1 MSKIETPEE
10 ILTGL
15 RIGDALAMPVHW
27 YYDTHR
33 LESDYGEVRDF
44 LTPKN
49 PHPDSILWRSSYTP
63 LNPKGEILHDQAQYW
78 GKRDVHYHQ
87 FLKAGENTLNVQL
100 ARQLWDSIQSNG
112 RWDADDFLKRYIDFM
127 TTPGRHRDTYV
138 EECHRGFFLNYA
150 RGIAPERCGIQEKH
164 VAGLLFLF
172 PVLASCLQDPQAG
185 SDQALR
191 QMNLTHPGRGM
202 EEAGRLLIRLFYD
215 LIEGTEMAEAV
226 EKLIAS
232 QSSRLLK
239 GSWKRWYAM
248 DTRRVITTETGP
260 ACYLEQAVPGILYIL
275 HQHGDDPEKAL
286 IENTMAGGDNVHRG
300 AVIGALLAASHGISK
315 FPERWVSGLV
325 E

>member
-1 MSKIETPEE
+1 MSKLNTPEE
-10 ILTGL
+10 IILGM

-33 LESDYGEVRDF
+33 LVSDYGQVRDY

-63 LNPKGEILHDQAQYW
+63 LSPKAEILHEQVQYW

-100 ARQLWDSIQSNG
+100 AWELWKSLQLQGHWDSEN
-112 RWDADDFLKRYIDFM
+112 FLKLYIDFM

-138 EECHRGFFLNYA
+138 EECHRGFFNNYA
-150 RGIAPERCGIQEKH
+150 RGLAPQRCGVQEKH
-164 VAGLLFLF
+164 VAGLVFLF
-172 PVLASCLQDPQAG
+172 PVLAAYLKDPING
-185 SDQALR
+185 KSWALE
-191 QMNLTHPGRGM
+191 QMNITHPGEGM
-202 EEAGRLLIRLFYD
+202 QDAGRLMIRLFYD
-215 LIEGTEMAEAV
+215 LIDGTQPKDAV

-239 GSWKRWYAM
+239 GSWKRWCAM

-260 ACYLEQAVPGILYIL
+260 ACYLEQAVPAILYIL
-275 HQHGDDPEKAL
+275 HQHGEDPETAL

-300 AVIGALLAASHGISK
+300 AVLGALLAASHGISK
-315 FPERWVSGLV
+315 FPKRWLTGLV
-325 E
+325 N

>member
-1 MSKIETPEE
+1 MTKLDKPEE
-10 ILTGL
+10 IIQGM

-33 LESDYGEVRDF
+33 LESDYGQVRDY

-63 LNPKGEILHDQAQYW
+63 LSPKAEILHEQAQYW

-100 ARQLWDSIQSNG
+100 VLELWKSLQQQG
-112 RWDADDFLKRYIDFM
+112 RWDPEVFLKLYIDFM

-138 EECHRGFFLNYA
+138 EECHRGFFENYA
-150 RGIAPERCGIQEKH
+150 RGVAPHRCGVKEKH

-172 PVLASCLQDPQAG
+172 PVLAACLKDPKNG
-185 SDQALR
+185 EDWALQ
-191 QMNLTHPGRGM
+191 QMNLTHPGEGM
-202 EEAGRLLIRLFYD
+202 RDAGRLMIRLFYD
-215 LIEGTEMAEAV
+215 LIDGTHPKDAV

-239 GSWKRWYAM
+239 GSWKRWFSM
-248 DTRRVITTETGP
+248 DTHRVITTETGP
-260 ACYLEQAVPGILYIL
+260 ACYLKQAVPAILYIL
-275 HQHGDDPEKAL
+275 RQHGEDPETAL
-286 IENTMAGGDNVHRG
+286 IENTMSGGDNVHRG
-300 AVIGALLAASHGISK
+300 AVLGALLAASHGISK
-315 FPERWVSGLV
+315 FPDRWVSCLAH
-325 E
+325 